1 MQITKFAISSS
12 LHCTANNI
20 ILNIVGIRVCQR
32 FSRESEAT
40 LSDIGSETHTGRL
53 AGEAGHHSAQPRHDS
68 VRLCEGGGGRGPAGV
83 RAGGGIGDELE
94 APEDQDFYPRFAFD
108 ISFFF
113 FNRLTSQ
120 KTLTKSSAPMK

>member
-1 MQITKFAISSS
+1 MLNISMQITKFAISSS
-12 LHCTANNI
+12 LHCTANNM

-83 RAGGGIGDELE
+83 RAGGLGSGLSVHVTVQRCLSSPGGRSCTALLEEL
-94 APEDQDFYPRFAFD
+94 
-108 ISFFF
+108 
-113 FNRLTSQ
+113 
-120 KTLTKSSAPMK
+120 